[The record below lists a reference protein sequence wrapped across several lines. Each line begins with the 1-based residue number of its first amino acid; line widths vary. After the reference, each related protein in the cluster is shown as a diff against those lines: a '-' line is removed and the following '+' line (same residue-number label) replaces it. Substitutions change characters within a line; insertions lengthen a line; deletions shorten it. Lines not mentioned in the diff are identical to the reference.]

1 MPKKVLATPSTIVAT
16 QSYADTSH
24 TSVIFTGYA
33 EDDNPG
39 EGPRIAIEV
48 TPSWH
53 RETDASQSGFRALS
67 FLSAPVCSYQPLVE
81 PINR

>member
-1 MPKKVLATPSTIVAT
+1 MDASEWGNHRNDEKVAT

-48 TPSWH
+48 APSWH
-53 RETDASQSGFRALS
+53 RETASPHRERFQCTFIFECTSL
-67 FLSAPVCSYQPLVE
+67 LVSTVS
-81 PINR
+81 